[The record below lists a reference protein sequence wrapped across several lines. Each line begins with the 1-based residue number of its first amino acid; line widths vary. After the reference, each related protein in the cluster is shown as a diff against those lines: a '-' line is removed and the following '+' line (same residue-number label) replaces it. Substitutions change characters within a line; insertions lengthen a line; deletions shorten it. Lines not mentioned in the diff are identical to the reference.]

1 MLRTVLCLSAV
12 LATAAC
18 ATQAPPSNQ
27 QWPVSGTV
35 GKDLGVTGVAQ
46 ANPYSPLGFYAVRS
60 ADNRLRCNGTFDA
73 SSTEPRLIVPVSC
86 EDGRF
91 GAMEVLRNPD
101 LKSGAGRGALN
112 DGTPVRVTYGD
123 MPAK

>member
-1 MLRTVLCLSAV
+1 MLRNVLCLCAV

-18 ATQAPPSNQ
+18 ATHTPQPNQ
-27 QWPVSGTV
+27 QWPVSGVV
-35 GKDLGVTGVAQ
+35 GKDLAVAGVAQ
-46 ANPYSPLGFYAVRS
+46 ANPYSPLGFYAVQS
-60 ADNRLRCNGTFDA
+60 ADKRLRCNGTFDA

-101 LKSGAGRGALN
+101 LKSGAGKGALN